1 VEEKR
6 FDMKK
11 IILVLV
17 SVALLNNVFSQTT
30 KQAPETGDY
39 AVFARLN
46 PQPNTA
52 RGWMDTIHFPPAEY
66 GSSLLWVLVKP
77 HYLSLQQVNALT
89 RLTAPPANSS
99 DRTRKELD
107 YLLQLQQNRTPEQV
121 KRVTALGGIGYW
133 PQIAGLNSHPDHQQ
147 VLKDLYFEA
156 RSVLGDQCTAERYPL
171 TTKLLENIMLDD
183 RVMEFKVKYTYLRPR
198 PYHLEKRLQPLD
210 HISSP
215 SYASGHSLWA
225 YLQAYTWSELLP
237 QKKDAFLKVAE
248 EIRRSREIMGIHY
261 PSDNSASRTI
271 AFQMLQY
278 YHANPQFEKDF
289 KAALSEWK

>member
-1 VEEKR
+1 
-6 FDMKK
+6 MKK
-11 IILVLV
+11 IILVLL
-17 SVALLNNVFSQTT
+17 SAFLLNNSFSQAV
-30 KQAPETGDY
+30 KQSPEKGEY
-39 AVFARLN
+39 AVFAKLGSERSA
-46 PQPNTA
+46 A

-77 HYLSLQQVNALT
+77 YYLSTPQVNALT

-107 YLLQLQQNRTPEQV
+107 YLLQLQQNRTPDQV
-121 KRVTALGGIGYW
+121 KQVTALGNLGYW
-133 PQIAGLNSHPDHQQ
+133 PQIAGLKTHPDHQQ
-147 VLKDLYFEA
+147 VLQDLYFES
-156 RSVLGDQCTAERYPL
+156 RTVLGDQCKAEHYPL

-183 RVMEFKVKYTYLRPR
+183 RVMEFTIKYTYLRPR

-210 HISSP
+210 HINSP

-225 YLQAYTWSELLP
+225 YLQAYVWSELLP
-237 QKKDAFLKVAE
+237 QKRDEFLKIAE
-248 EIRRSREIMGIHY
+248 EIRHSREIMGIHY

-278 YHANPQFEKDF
+278 YHTNPQFKKDF
-289 KAALSEWK
+289 KAALSEWKKND